1 MAKHEDGFFWGVL
14 LGAAAAA
21 IAGAVALARS
31 FRSSKDGGRSWAGR
45 PQDKDEPAPR
55 ADRSVYFHP
64 EGMHDV
70 DK

>member
-1 MAKHEDGFFWGVL
+1 MAKHEGGFFWGVL

-21 IAGAVALARS
+21 IAGAVAVARS
-31 FRSSKDGGRSWAGR
+31 FRSSKDGGRSWVGQPR
-45 PQDKDEPAPR
+45 DKDELAPGG
-55 ADRSVYFHP
+55 DRSSHFHP